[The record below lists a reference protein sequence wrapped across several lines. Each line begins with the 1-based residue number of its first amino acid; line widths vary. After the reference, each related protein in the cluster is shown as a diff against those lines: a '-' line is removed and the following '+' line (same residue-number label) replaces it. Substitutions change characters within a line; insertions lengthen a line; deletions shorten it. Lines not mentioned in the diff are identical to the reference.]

1 MSPIGIG
8 MGMFSLLGAVLW
20 IVAVVYALVL
30 MTRMADALDRIARNS
45 EPR

>member
-8 MGMFSLLGAVLW
+8 MGMFSLLSALLW

-30 MTRMADALDRIARNS
+30 MTRMSNALERIARNS